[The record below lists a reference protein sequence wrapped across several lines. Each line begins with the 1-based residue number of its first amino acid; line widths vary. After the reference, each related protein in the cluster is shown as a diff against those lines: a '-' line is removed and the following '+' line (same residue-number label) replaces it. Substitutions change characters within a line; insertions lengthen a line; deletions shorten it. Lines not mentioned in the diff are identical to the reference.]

1 MKFSTLR
8 LVLKSILGLSVF
20 TVATIKSLSATTYYV
35 SKTGNDAN
43 NGLSVA
49 NAKLTITAAANLAT
63 SGSDV
68 IVISTGYYAETIQ
81 VGYSM
86 TFSVDSVQV
95 DQLTMNK
102 TGITLTIDG
111 NTAPKTFN
119 VKTKITLTD
128 GIVKIGAA
136 LAAFRALDGCTFS
149 GGGTTSFIDGALHIG
164 LTSGSTSLTFPVG
177 AGSDYRPVGLS
188 FSKSNGTLT
197 YYVFRMINGKAAGN
211 GALPTGI
218 RNYSAV
224 SYFVGATVPA
234 NATNSSNFAI
244 TLKYDSVATDDGV
257 YETST
262 LRILGYTSTT
272 TWKDHGGT
280 GSVIR
285 KGQITTATTG
295 LSTLGTFA
303 LGNTIVITATERK
316 TGINVLGSKEPFAAY
331 KFTGRCSK
339 DTLKFTNLSKSISSI
354 LTYTWNFGEAGSAGN
369 AASTKNAVHK
379 YANGGTY
386 RVSLTIL
393 NADGNLDSWV
403 QMITVYATPFV
414 LKTVNNVCIGEQ
426 TVFTEDRKSTRLNSS
441 HEWISRMPSSA

>member
-1 MKFSTLR
+1 MLFRS
-8 LVLKSILGLSVF
+8 
-20 TVATIKSLSATTYYV
+20 TYYV

-339 DTLKFTNLSKSISSI
+339 DTLKFTNLSKSISS
-354 LTYTWNFGEAGSAGN
+354 
-369 AASTKNAVHK
+369 K
-379 YANGGTY
+379 
-386 RVSLTIL
+386 
-393 NADGNLDSWV
+393 
-403 QMITVYATPFV
+403 
-414 LKTVNNVCIGEQ
+414 IGRAH
-426 TVFTEDRKSTRLNSS
+426 V
-441 HEWISRMPSSA
+441 